1 MVAYNFKLQFAS
13 AVVSGEKPQTIRALR
28 KERPLAGISKSARH
42 AQASE
47 ALQLYT
53 GMRTATCKS

>member
-1 MVAYNFKLQFAS
+1 MVAYNFKLQFAF

-28 KERPLAGISKSARH
+28 KERASH
-42 AQASE
+42 AQPGE